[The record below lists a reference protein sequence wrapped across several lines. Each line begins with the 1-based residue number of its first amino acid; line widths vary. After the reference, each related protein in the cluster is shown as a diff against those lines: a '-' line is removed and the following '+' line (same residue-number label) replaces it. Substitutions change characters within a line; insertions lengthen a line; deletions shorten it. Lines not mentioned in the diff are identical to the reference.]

1 MIMTKQDIVNY
12 LHEKMGF
19 PKTELEEI
27 VETTLDL
34 IKQVVLSQ
42 GKVKL
47 SGFGNFEVRYRKPRR
62 GRNPQTGEEIEISAR
77 SVLTFKAS
85 PVLKKALQ
93 V

>member
-1 MIMTKQDIVNY
+1 MTKQDIVNY
-12 LHEKMGF
+12 LHDKMGF

-34 IKQVVLSQ
+34 IKQAVLAD

-62 GRNPQTGEEIEISAR
+62 GRNPQTGQDMMIAGRR
-77 SVLTFKAS
+77 SLVFKPS
-85 PVLKKALQ
+85 PTLKKS
-93 V
+93 VNT